1 MAPKSNKNDKC
12 HDCGKDV
19 ITNEKALSCPICENW
34 YHIKRQKVP
43 ILDYDFLL
51 KSDDSIQ
58 WICKGCKGASRKI
71 CKMLTLMHQRQEKLE
86 KEVSTLKT
94 SFVDCNEK
102 IASVDKN
109 ISELIDNLPKIVS
122 EQVSQIIDDKSEE
135 VKRQSNVIFFGVPEN
150 E

>member
-1 MAPKSNKNDKC
+1 
-12 HDCGKDV
+12 
-19 ITNEKALSCPICENW
+19 
-34 YHIKRQKVP
+34 
-43 ILDYDFLL
+43 
-51 KSDDSIQ
+51 
-58 WICKGCKGASRKI
+58 
-71 CKMLTLMHQRQEKLE
+71 MHQRQEKLE

-94 SFVDCNEK
+94 SVVDCNEK